1 MNMHGN
7 ETVEGLAGLG
17 YPGFGSGGR
26 RSVMRDDGGGSS
38 MPPHIEAA
46 FHKEYDEHSRGV
58 GGQWCIS
65 GHGAI
70 YDRSNARGEH
80 EALGES
86 AIAGLG
92 QRWR

>member
-1 MNMHGN
+1 MKMHGN
-7 ETVEGLAGLG
+7 GTVEGLAELG

-26 RSVMRDDGGGSS
+26 RSVMRDDGDGST

-46 FHKEYDEHSRGV
+46 FRKEYDEHSRGV

-70 YDRSNARGEH
+70 YD
-80 EALGES
+80 
-86 AIAGLG
+86 
-92 QRWR
+92 